1 MQESLVVALVSDVFF
16 GPGAGER
23 LDLRLREA
31 RARGAELALL
41 PEIPLNSWAPATK
54 DARSDDA
61 EPRDGPRARLL
72 AETARRVGIAVLGGA
87 IVEERGR
94 RFNTA
99 LLHDGRGELR
109 GSYRKLHLPEE
120 PGFFETSHYE
130 PGDEPP
136 RVLDLG
142 GFPLGVQICSDSN
155 RPELTHALSALGAA
169 AILAPRA
176 TERGTWE
183 RWKLVFR
190 ANAITAS
197 VYVLSVNR
205 PAPEQGVPLGG
216 PSLVVAPDGTVL
228 AESTEPVL
236 VATLEREAVRRARRD
251 YPGYL
256 PVRSDLYE
264 RAWRACG
271 SPT

>member
-1 MQESLVVALVSDVFF
+1 MVNALVVALVSDVFF
-16 GPGAGER
+16 GPGAEER
-23 LDLRLREA
+23 LESRLREA
-31 RARGAELALL
+31 KDRGAELALL

-54 DARSDDA
+54 EARSEDA
-61 EPRDGPRARLL
+61 EPQDGPRARLL
-72 AETARRVGIAVLGGA
+72 AETARKVGIAVLGGA
-87 IVEERGR
+87 IVLDRGR

-99 LLHDGRGELR
+99 FLHDGRGELQ

-120 PGFFETSHYE
+120 LGFWETSHYE

-155 RPELTHALSALGAA
+155 RPELTHTLSALGAA

-190 ANAITAS
+190 ANAMTAS
-197 VYVLSVNR
+197 VYILSANR

-228 AESTEPVL
+228 AESAEPVL
-236 VATLEREAVRRARRD
+236 VAKLEREAVRRARRD

-256 PVRSDLYE
+256 SVRSDLYE
-264 RAWRACG
+264 KAWRACV
-271 SPT
+271 SRT